1 MGVVIFAALFGWL
14 LPPLL
19 FSSQC
24 FGGSRS
30 PSVRLG
36 HGVSLPSY
44 SSPSLPSLSATLSHA
59 FALAITTRS
68 TLNSCLL
75 SLSCQPYSE
84 LSPGQSLEVSS
95 RGIVSLLA
103 HDLHTSAGQRPNQ
116 SLAPIATANRWTLR
130 CRHSNL

>member
-24 FGGSRS
+24 FGGNRS
-30 PSVRLG
+30 PSVRLRQV
-36 HGVSLPSY
+36 VSLPSY

-103 HDLHTSAGQRPNQ
+103 PLLDARFV
-116 SLAPIATANRWTLR
+116 LR
-130 CRHSNL
+130 CPHSCESRRKGLPRAR